1 MHRLFITALACMMI
15 TQVFSQR
22 LLIKTNPFTPFMGKY
37 NISNEIGLN
46 HNYSFNLNSS
56 FIYDNDLITW
66 TQNQWG
72 FNENNQW
79 GLTSTIDTLSIREV
93 GFEFIPELRWY
104 PIMEKQGFYCSTMFR
119 YQYVHIKNTDSYQSS
134 TDNAVLTQY
143 KQQKMSAILAAGYQY
158 IGSIVLDFSLGLQ
171 YTIKNNDYVIG
182 DIDNEFLPL
191 RLGISIGLPI

>member
-46 HNYSFNLNSS
+46 HNYSFSLNSS
-56 FIYDNDLITW
+56 FIYDNDLITY
-66 TQNQWG
+66 TQYQS
-72 FNENNQW
+72 
-79 GLTSTIDTLSIREV
+79 GLSITDTLSIREV

-119 YQYVHIKNTDSYQSS
+119 YQYVNIKNTDSYQSS
-134 TDNAVLTQY
+134 TDNALPVSIQY
-143 KQQKMSAILAAGYQY
+143 RQQKISAILAAGYQY
-158 IGSIVLDFSLGLQ
+158 VGSIVLDFSLGLQ
-171 YTIKNNDYVIG
+171 YTIRNNDFING

>member
-79 GLTSTIDTLSIREV
+79 GLSTPSKEQFNCKQFIDKGIGYGMKT
-93 GFEFIPELRWY
+93 
-104 PIMEKQGFYCSTMFR
+104 KQVDGN
-119 YQYVHIKNTDSYQSS
+119 K
-134 TDNAVLTQY
+134 
-143 KQQKMSAILAAGYQY
+143 
-158 IGSIVLDFSLGLQ
+158 
-171 YTIKNNDYVIG
+171 
-182 DIDNEFLPL
+182 
-191 RLGISIGLPI
+191 